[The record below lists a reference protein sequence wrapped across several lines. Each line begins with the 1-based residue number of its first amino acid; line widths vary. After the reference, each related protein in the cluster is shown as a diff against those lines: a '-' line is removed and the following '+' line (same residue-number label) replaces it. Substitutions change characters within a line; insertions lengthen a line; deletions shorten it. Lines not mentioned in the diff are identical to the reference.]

1 MDNQTMENLLDLLQ
15 QHWPK
20 MPEEKKAY
28 LSGYAQGVAD
38 TQNEEKSA

>member
-1 MDNQTMENLLDLLQ
+1 MDKELEKMLQNVKEN
-15 QHWPK
+15 WPK

-38 TQNEEKSA
+38 TQNEQKSA